1 MITWEYNEQD
11 YLNGGFKPIT
21 PGRYRVR
28 IEKAEEATSKTSK
41 QMIKLQLKVSGQ
53 LSSVFHYIVIDPEY
67 RERTNKNL
75 GDVFEC
81 FAITPG
87 DFNLQH
93 WEGKVG
99 GADLKQ
105 EPYNDTMQ
113 TRVNFFIKRDK
124 QTELPA
130 WQEKASSSSQT
141 TSISTPNSDNF
152 GASLDDV
159 PF

>member
-1 MITWEYNEQD
+1 MITWNYDEQD

-28 IEKAEEATSKTSK
+28 IEKAEEATSKSGK

-53 LSSVFHYIVIDPEY
+53 QGSVFHYIVIDPEY
-67 RERTNKNL
+67 KERTNKNL
-75 GDVFEC
+75 GDVFES
-81 FAITPG
+81 FAITKG
-87 DFNLQH
+87 DFNLAH

-124 QTELPA
+124 QAELPA
-130 WQEKASSSSQT
+130 WQENANLSSPT